1 MNESA
6 VNTASKLLVTST
18 SHEHSD
24 CAEPVQPSPCSL
36 ACPIG
41 TNVKA
46 YVSLIA
52 TGKFAE
58 ALAVA
63 SEPNPFPGICGR
75 VCTHPCEE
83 KCNRSERD
91 DPVAIA
97 WLKRFASDYELRRG
111 KEKTKPVKIW
121 RKEKVAIIGA
131 GPAGLTAARDLV
143 LKGYPVTVF
152 EALPKP
158 GGMLSSCIPTFR
170 LPRRIID
177 TEIEAIEDL
186 GVKIKTNTTFGK
198 DIGLESL
205 KTEGYKAFLLAVGAY
220 KSLKLGVPGEDQ
232 KGVHDCISFLYQ
244 VNEEKHPGLSG
255 RVAVIGGGSSA
266 VDSARAAARVGAD
279 SVEIFYRRTEKEMP
293 AAKTE
298 VEEAKHEGVKVHLLV
313 APVEIIG
320 KNGKV
325 TAMKLQKMR
334 LGEPDASGRRRPVP
348 IEGSEYVVEIDHV
361 ISAIGQQ
368 PDVSF
373 AQDMKDLKITR
384 WNTVDVNSET
394 LRSSIDGVFAAG
406 DAVTG
411 PATVVEA
418 IASGHRAA
426 AAIHSFLSGGKMI
439 LPVGMGERGR
449 EYELKP
455 PEPPVLPRKSIE
467 KHEPKSLEGNFEEV
481 ELGFTEAAAM
491 EEALRC
497 MRCGPCFECELC
509 IQECEKEVMVFG
521 STQDE
526 LSPIVVRVP
535 EDMRGSLDGARAVL
549 SLPVEGKAG
558 EKGIE
563 PEVARAA
570 GTGATREL
578 VREGKAADISMES
591 VEIEGTL
598 ANIVATVNE
607 ELCRGCGKCEEVC
620 IYAAP
625 RVSFKKERG
634 ALISSVNEKE
644 CKGCGTCVATCPS
657 GAMEQ
662 KYFGDEMIIRTLKEH
677 LVPAEEKAATTG

>member
-6 VNTASKLLVTST
+6 VSPASKLLVTSA

-24 CAEPVQPSPCSL
+24 CAELVKPSPCTQ

-52 TGKFAE
+52 TGRFDE

-63 SEPNPFPGICGR
+63 REPNPFPGICGR

-111 KEKTKPVKIW
+111 KDKTKPAKIW
-121 RKEKVAIIGA
+121 RKEKVAVIGA
-131 GPAGLTAARDLV
+131 GPAGLTAAKDLV

-158 GGMLSSCIPTFR
+158 GGMLYSCIPTFR
-170 LPRRIID
+170 LPRRIIEM
-177 TEIEAIEDL
+177 EIDAIKDL
-186 GVKIKTNTTFGK
+186 GVTIKTGTTFGK
-198 DIGLESL
+198 DVSLESL
-205 KTEGYKAFLLAVGAY
+205 KQDGYKGFLLAVGAY

-232 KGVHDCISFLYQ
+232 TGVHDCIGFLYQ
-244 VNEEKHPGLSG
+244 VNEGKHPGLSG

-266 VDSARAAARVGAD
+266 VDSARAAARVGAN

-325 TAMKLQKMR
+325 TAMKLQKME

-368 PDVSF
+368 PDLSF
-373 AQDMKDLKITR
+373 AQGMKDLKTTR
-384 WNTVDVNSET
+384 WNTVDVDNET

-426 AAIHSFLSGGKMI
+426 AAIHSFLSGEKMV
-439 LPVGMGERGR
+439 LPSGMAERGR

-467 KHEPKSLEGNFEEV
+467 KHEAKTLTGNFEEV

-521 STQDE
+521 SAQNET
-526 LSPIVVRVP
+526 PPVVVRVP
-535 EDMRGSLDGARAVL
+535 EDMRSSLEGARAVL
-549 SLPVEGKAG
+549 WASAEAKAG
-558 EKGIE
+558 DKGAK
-563 PEVARAA
+563 PETARAA
-570 GTGATREL
+570 GTSATRE
-578 VREGKAADISMES
+578 VSRETEAKETQ
-591 VEIEGTL
+591 IEGTL
-598 ANIVATVNE
+598 ANIVAAVNE

-620 IYAAP
+620 LYAAP

-634 ALISSVNEKE
+634 ALVSSVNEKE

-662 KYFGDEMIIRTLKEH
+662 RYFSDEMIINVLKEH
-677 LVPAEEKAATTG
+677 LVPAEGEAVTTA

>member
-1 MNESA
+1 MNEK
-6 VNTASKLLVTST
+6 TARYSSKLFVTSP
-18 SHEHSD
+18 SREHGD
-24 CAEPVQPSPCSL
+24 CAELVQPSPCSQ

-52 TGKFAE
+52 TGRFDE

-91 DPVAIA
+91 EPVAIA
-97 WLKRFASDYELRRG
+97 WLKRFAADYELRRG
-111 KEKTKPVKIW
+111 RGRVAPANIW
-121 RKEKVAIIGA
+121 REEKVAVVGA

-170 LPRRIID
+170 LPRRIVD
-177 TEIEAIEDL
+177 NEIGAIEDL
-186 GVKIKTNTTFGK
+186 GVKIKTNTAFGK
-198 DIGLESL
+198 DVTLESL
-205 KTEGYKAFLLAVGAY
+205 KADGYKAFLLAVGAY
-220 KSLKLGVPGEDQ
+220 KSLKLGVPGEDL
-232 KGVHDCISFLYQ
+232 KGVHECIGFLYQ
-244 VNEEKHPGLSG
+244 VNEGTHHGLSG
-255 RVAVIGGGSSA
+255 KVAVIGGGSSA
-266 VDSARAAARVGAD
+266 VDSARAAARVGAG

-293 AAKTE
+293 AARTE

-325 TAMKLQKMR
+325 TAMKLQKME

-348 IEGSEYVVEIDHV
+348 IEGSEYLVEIDHV

-368 PDVSF
+368 PDTSF
-373 AQDMKDLKITR
+373 AKDMKELKITR
-384 WNTVDVNSET
+384 WNTVDVDKET
-394 LRSSIDGVFAAG
+394 LRSSMDGVFAAG

-418 IASGHRAA
+418 IAAGHRAA
-426 AAIHSFLSGGKMI
+426 AAIHSLLSGEKME
-439 LPVGMGERGR
+439 LPAGMAERGQ

-455 PEPPVLPRKSIE
+455 PEPPIMPRKAIQ
-467 KHEPKSLEGNFEEV
+467 KHEVASLKGSFDEV

-497 MRCGPCFECELC
+497 LRCGPCFECELC
-509 IQECEKEVMVFG
+509 IQECEKEIMVFG
-521 STQDE
+521 AE
-526 LSPIVVRVP
+526 KNEISPVVVRVP
-535 EDMRGSLDGARAVL
+535 EEMRNSLDGARAVL
-549 SLPVEGKAG
+549 SGSGQG
-558 EKGIE
+558 EPGD
-563 PEVARAA
+563 AA
-570 GTGATREL
+570 T
-578 VREGKAADISMES
+578 D
-591 VEIEGTL
+591 IEGTI

-620 IYAAP
+620 IYAAAK
-625 RVSFKKERG
+625 VSFKKERD
-634 ALISSVNEKE
+634 ALISSVNENE
-644 CKGCGTCVATCPS
+644 CKGCGTCVAMCPS

-662 KYFGDEMIIRTLKEH
+662 KYFSDGMIIQALREH
-677 LVPAEEKAATTG
+677 LFPGEEKTAATP

>member
-1 MNESA
+1 MNEDVVTSDSR
-6 VNTASKLLVTST
+6 VLVTSA
-18 SHEHSD
+18 SHERED
-24 CAEPVQPSPCSL
+24 CAELVQPSPCSQ

-52 TGKFAE
+52 TGRFDE

-75 VCTHPCEE
+75 VCTHPCED

-97 WLKRFASDYELRRG
+97 WLKRFAADYELRRG
-111 KEKTKPVKIW
+111 RDKVKPANVW
-121 RKEKVAIIGA
+121 RKEKIAIVGA
-131 GPAGLTAARDLV
+131 GPAGLTAAKDLV

-158 GGMLSSCIPTFR
+158 GGMLYSGIPTFR

-177 TEIEAIEDL
+177 IEIAAIKDL
-186 GVKIKTNTTFGK
+186 GVTIKTGTTFGK
-198 DIGLESL
+198 DVTLDSL
-205 KTEGYKAFLLAVGAY
+205 KAEGYKAFLLAIGAY
-220 KSLKLGVPGEDQ
+220 KSLKLGVPGEELN
-232 KGVHDCISFLYQ
+232 GVHDCLGFLFK
-244 VNEEKHPGLSG
+244 VNEGKHPGLSG
-255 RVAVIGGGSSA
+255 KVAVIGGGSSA
-266 VDSARAAARVGAD
+266 VDSARAAVRVGAE

-313 APVEIIG
+313 APVEVIG
-320 KNGKV
+320 KDGKV
-325 TAMKLQKMR
+325 TAMKLQKMQ

-373 AQDMKDLKITR
+373 AQEMKDLKITR
-384 WNTVDVNSET
+384 WNTVETNSET
-394 LRSSIDGVFAAG
+394 LRSSMEGVYAAG

-411 PATVVEA
+411 PATVVGA

-426 AAIHSFLSGGKMI
+426 SAIHSFLSGERMV
-439 LPVGMGERGR
+439 LPPGMGETRR

-467 KHEPKSLEGNFEEV
+467 KHEVKSFKGNFEEI

-521 STQDE
+521 SSRSE
-526 LSPIVVRVP
+526 IFPFVVRVP
-535 EDMRGSLDGARAVL
+535 EDARDSLDGARAVL
-549 SLPVEGKAG
+549 SLSATTSDAKPEAG
-558 EKGIE
+558 
-563 PEVARAA
+563 RQT
-570 GTGATREL
+570 GTAETQ
-578 VREGKAADISMES
+578 
-591 VEIEGTL
+591 IEGTL
-598 ANIVATVNE
+598 VNIVAAVNE

-620 IYAAP
+620 LYAAP
-625 RVSFKKERG
+625 RVSYKKERG

-644 CKGCGTCVATCPS
+644 CKGCGTCVAMCPS
-657 GAMEQ
+657 GAMQQ
-662 KYFGDEMIIRTLKEH
+662 KYFSDEMIIRTLKEH
-677 LVPAEEKAATTG
+677 LAPVGEEAATATS